1 MADDGSRNGC
11 PRSPGRRCII
21 LSIGRTLLAKSA
33 DPLRHPPKRPPKGS
47 ASWVKMG
54 LPGPASR
61 EQTANVDFAN
71 SIWTFDEVV
80 QLAGADLSQSSTAY
94 FRSPPWQDSPIRD
107 QASARLATAAR
118 HGGSLLRTGTPPADQ

>member
-33 DPLRHPPKRPPKGS
+33 DPLRHPPKRPRKRS
-47 ASWVKMG
+47 ANWVKTG
-54 LPGPASR
+54 LSRPASR

-71 SIWTFDEVV
+71 GIPRIDDVERPQVFHVIPG
-80 QLAGADLSQSSTAY
+80 LAYPGLAATQRP
-94 FRSPPWQDSPIRD
+94 FCVRPP
-107 QASARLATAAR
+107 
-118 HGGSLLRTGTPPADQ
+118 